1 MLQPPS
7 ENGPPAPLNP
17 NVCAAYAEVHCISNF
32 SFLQGASHPEE
43 LVMRAAALGYSAI
56 AITDCSSVSGVVRA
70 HVAAKQAGIH
80 LLVGATIEPV
90 GMAPLVLWSIA
101 DAWLPARR
109 KRLLS
114 PRVGRCGS
122 VCRRSYGRNAAD
134 GGRKYNTAKH
144 TDSA

>member
-7 ENGPPAPLNP
+7 ENSPPALLNP

-80 LLVGATIEPV
+80 LLVGTTIEPV
-90 GMAPLVLWSIA
+90 GMAPLVLWSI
-101 DAWLPARR
+101 DR
-109 KRLLS
+109 K
-114 PRVGRCGS
+114 
-122 VCRRSYGRNAAD
+122 
-134 GGRKYNTAKH
+134 
-144 TDSA
+144 